1 MYKRLNRH
9 IIKERIQTGSK
20 KNKQN
25 EQKKTK
31 QNSQQAYEK
40 VLNDI
45 SHQKNE
51 IKTSLRYTYCRRA
64 KIKKKKK
71 RH

>member
-1 MYKRLNRH
+1 MY
-9 IIKERIQTGSK
+9 EP
-20 KNKQN
+20 
-25 EQKKTK
+25 TK

-71 RH
+71 DIDNIKY